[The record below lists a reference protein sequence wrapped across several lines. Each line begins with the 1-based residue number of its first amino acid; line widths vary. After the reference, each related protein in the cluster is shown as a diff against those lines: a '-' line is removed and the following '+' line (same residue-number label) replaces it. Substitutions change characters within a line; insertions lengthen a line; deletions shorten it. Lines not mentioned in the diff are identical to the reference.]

1 MMRHAYEMRARK
13 VHAYETHTHQMHAR
27 QRQAH
32 EVHAHG
38 MHELGRCREILDL
51 SPSLVCLAVSVDALG
66 AIFGAKSG
74 AKGATYGGRL
84 GPYVTVPLCPHRKS
98 PKPQNYSRKSKFP
111 YTSYIF
117 TGKLH
122 LCDAQ

>member
-1 MMRHAYEMRARK
+1 MMRHTA
-13 VHAYETHTHQMHAR
+13 HAYETHAHQMHAR

-66 AIFGAKSG
+66 AIFGAKSS
-74 AKGATYGGRL
+74 AKGL
-84 GPYVTVPLCPHRKS
+84 GCV
-98 PKPQNYSRKSKFP
+98 N
-111 YTSYIF
+111 
-117 TGKLH
+117 
-122 LCDAQ
+122 